1 MRKLT
6 RYKEEEFKEVIKNS
20 KSITD
25 VCRGLNI
32 GTKGSNHKTIVRYI
46 EFFSA
51 DISHFKSKEEQLKEL
66 HFTNKFS
73 LQDILVQNSS
83 YTNNFN
89 LKKRLLSGG
98 LLKNKCQSC
107 NLEGFWNGK
116 NLNMQLDHIN
126 GINNDNRI
134 ENLRMLCPNCHSQTD
149 TFCGKQKGKNSIL
162 KKQREINGG
171 RTDKEISSNKNK
183 RKVERPT
190 EEVLV
195 KLIKEHGFSG
205 TGKIYGLNGNS
216 IKKWCLSYGISS
228 YIKDYK

>member
-89 LKKRLLSGG
+89 
-98 LLKNKCQSC
+98 
-107 NLEGFWNGK
+107 F
-116 NLNMQLDHIN
+116 MVY
-126 GINNDNRI
+126 
-134 ENLRMLCPNCHSQTD
+134 
-149 TFCGKQKGKNSIL
+149 
-162 KKQREINGG
+162 
-171 RTDKEISSNKNK
+171 SN
-183 RKVERPT
+183 
-190 EEVLV
+190 
-195 KLIKEHGFSG
+195 I
-205 TGKIYGLNGNS
+205 IY
-216 IKKWCLSYGISS
+216 YH
-228 YIKDYK
+228 